1 MGQVAN
7 DATAKDVQTW
17 LSKEEFVK
25 GMERRSNAN
34 DAAAKDV
41 RIKPKKE
48 EFVLGTGQNFCDYED
63 S

>member
-1 MGQVAN
+1 
-7 DATAKDVQTW
+7 
-17 LSKEEFVK
+17 
-25 GMERRSNAN
+25 MERRSNAN